1 MSKIFVFPGQGSQ
14 AKGMGEELFDAY
26 PELVAKADEV
36 LGYSIKT
43 LCLEDPD
50 ENINLTQYTQPALY
64 TVEALEYLKRKDAGE
79 TPEYVA
85 GHSLGEYAALFAA
98 GAYDFKT
105 GVKLVQKR
113 GELMGKAKGGGM
125 AAIIGMD
132 AEAIQENLKKLGKDT
147 IDVANYNAPG
157 QIILSGPVSDLDDIA
172 DPLEEAGAKRV
183 IVLKVSA
190 AFHSRYMVD
199 AQKEFA
205 AFIETIDFNELSI
218 PVIANV
224 TAKPYENS
232 QIRENLTKQIASSV
246 RWQESIEYILDNTDE
261 AEFEEIG
268 PGKALSGM
276 ISRIKKAGS

>member
-14 AKGMGEELFDAY
+14 AKGMGEEVFDAY

-36 LGYSIKT
+36 LGYSVKT

-79 TPEYVA
+79 VPEYVA

-98 GAYDFKT
+98 GAYDFET

-113 GELMGKAKGGGM
+113 GELMGQAKGGGM

-132 AEAIQENLKKLGKDT
+132 AEAIEENLKKLGKDT
-147 IDVANYNAPG
+147 LDVANYNAPG

-172 DPLEEAGAKRV
+172 DPLEEAGARRV

-261 AEFEEIG
+261 AEFEEVG
-268 PGKALSGM
+268 PGTVLSGM
-276 ISRIKKAGS
+276 ISRIKKARS

>member
-14 AKGMGEELFDAY
+14 AKGMGEEVFDAY
-26 PELVAKADEV
+26 PNLVSQADEV
-36 LGYSIKT
+36 LGYSVRE

-50 ENINLTQYTQPALY
+50 EKINLTQYTQPALY
-64 TVEALEYLKRKDAGE
+64 TVEALEYTKRKDAGE
-79 TPEYVA
+79 MPEFVA

-98 GAYDFKT
+98 GAFDFVT

-132 AEAIQENLKKLGKDT
+132 SDAIQENLKKLGRDT

-157 QIILSGPVSDLDDIA
+157 QIILSGPVEDLDAIA
-172 DPLEEAGAKRV
+172 DPFEEAGARRV
-183 IVLKVSA
+183 IILKVSA

-199 AQKEFA
+199 AQKEFGE
-205 AFIETIDFNELSI
+205 FLESIEFSELTI

-224 TAKPYENS
+224 TAKPYES
-232 QIRENLTKQIASSV
+232 SAIRENLTKQIASSV
-246 RWQESIEYILDNTDE
+246 RWQESIEYILDTATDP
-261 AEFEEIG
+261 EFEEVG
-268 PGKALSGM
+268 PGTVLGGM
-276 ISRIKKAGS
+276 ISRIKKARS